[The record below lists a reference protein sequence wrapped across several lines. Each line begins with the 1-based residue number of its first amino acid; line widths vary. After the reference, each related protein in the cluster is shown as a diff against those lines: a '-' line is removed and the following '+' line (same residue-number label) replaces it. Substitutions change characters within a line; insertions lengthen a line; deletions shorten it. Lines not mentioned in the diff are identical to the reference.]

1 MENGHDS
8 LSLEEAQAWVDRYI
22 SQFEIGYFSP
32 LAMIAR
38 LAEELGELSREVN
51 HRYGEKPKK
60 KSEAESDMEN
70 ELGDLFFV
78 LISFANSQRISLDEA
93 LRRVMK
99 KYETR
104 DADRWARKKEQ
115 TE

>member
-1 MENGHDS
+1 MEKEAHS
-8 LSLEEAQAWVDRYI
+8 LTLQEAQAWVDRYI

-32 LAMIAR
+32 LTMIAR
-38 LAEELGELSREVN
+38 LVEELGELSREVN

-60 KSEAESDMEN
+60 KSEAESDMVN

-78 LISFANSQRISLDEA
+78 LISFANSLHISLDEA
-93 LRRVMK
+93 LKTVME

-104 DADRWARKKEQ
+104 DADRWKRKESQ
-115 TE
+115 E